1 MNIKNTVY
9 NTYTSLPESCRET
22 IHTYYNKVVILFSK
36 VRWYLF
42 GKRIKN
48 YKRIPIIINNY
59 NRLTYLKLL
68 IDSLTLRGYENIY
81 ILDNK
86 STYPPLMEYYKHC
99 PHTVIYLKDNLGY
112 KALWK
117 SDIYNKFK
125 NSYYVYT
132 DSDMEIPKECP
143 ENFLQHFLDILNKY
157 PMAQKVGFSIEID
170 DLPDHFINKDK
181 VIEHESSFWKKEVEP
196 GVYRAQ
202 IDTTF
207 ALYRPYCKGEADIF
221 HEVYRTGKPYTIKH
235 LPWYVDTH
243 NMSEEELYYV
253 NSINQSTHW
262 TIISK
267 NETK

>member
-1 MNIKNTVY
+1 MKIFRTEHPRPDRK
-9 NTYTSLPESCRET
+9 RED
-22 IHTYYNKVVILFSK
+22 
-36 VRWYLF
+36 W
-42 GKRIKN
+42 
-48 YKRIPIIINNY
+48 INLNGQWDFEIDNSMVGLEKKFY
-59 NRLTYLKLL
+59 NRDSFEMKINVPFSPETKLSG
-68 IDSLTLRGYENIY
+68 IE
-81 ILDNK
+81 
-86 STYPPLMEYYKHC
+86 H
-99 PHTVIYLKDNLGY
+99 KDFMNAVWY
-112 KALWK
+112 RR
-117 SDIYNKFK
+117 
-125 NSYYVYT
+125 
-132 DSDMEIPKECP
+132 DMEIPKECP